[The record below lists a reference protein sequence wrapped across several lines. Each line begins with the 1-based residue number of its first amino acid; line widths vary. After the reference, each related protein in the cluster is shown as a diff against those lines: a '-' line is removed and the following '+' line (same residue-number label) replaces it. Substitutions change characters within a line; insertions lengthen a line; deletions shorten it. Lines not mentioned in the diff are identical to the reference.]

1 MSNFYLSDPLVL
13 NELKLQDEDFR
24 IYQHCCKQFNVKT
37 MKSFIRLVDIAG
49 QFQLSL
55 EQVQHSLAR
64 MTRIRIQGLP
74 LIKISENIEINMITI
89 PPHKQHLLMGVN
101 SKEELKILEKYINE

>member
-49 QFQLSL
+49 QFQLSI
-55 EQVQHSLAR
+55 EQEQQSLAR
-64 MTRIRIQGLP
+64 MTRIRIQCLP
-74 LIKISENIEINMITI
+74 LIKISEG
-89 PPHKQHLLMGVN
+89 P
-101 SKEELKILEKYINE
+101 